1 MANAYEVLGQTTDS
15 ASGTALVTC
24 PASTE
29 IVISTIVICNRA
41 SASKTFRIY
50 LRPDDE
56 TLADKHY
63 LVYDSTISAND
74 SIALTLGITMNASDK
89 LYVYGSDANLSF
101 SAFGTEIT

>member
-41 SASKTFRIY
+41 SANKTYRIY

-63 LVYDSTISAND
+63 LAYDSSVSGNDTITM
-74 SIALTLGITMNASDK
+74 TLGITMNASDK

-101 SAFGTEIT
+101 SAFGTKIT

>member
-101 SAFGTEIT
+101 SAFGTKIT

>member
-15 ASGTALVTC
+15 ATGTALVTV

-29 IVISTIVICNRA
+29 VVVSTIVIANRA
-41 SASKTFRIY
+41 SASKTFRLYI
-50 LRPDDE
+50 RPDDE

-63 LVYDSTISAND
+63 LAYDTTIGAND
-74 SIALTLGITMNASDK
+74 TITLTLGITMNASDK

-101 SAFGTEIT
+101 SAFGTKIT

>member
-1 MANAYEVLGQTTDS
+1 MANTYEVLGQTTDT
-15 ASGTALVTC
+15 ATGTALVTV

-63 LVYDSTISAND
+63 LAYDSSVNAND
-74 SIALTLGITMNASDK
+74 TITMTLGVTMNASDV
-89 LYVYGSDANLSF
+89 LYVYGEDANISF
-101 SAFGTEIT
+101 QAFGTKIT